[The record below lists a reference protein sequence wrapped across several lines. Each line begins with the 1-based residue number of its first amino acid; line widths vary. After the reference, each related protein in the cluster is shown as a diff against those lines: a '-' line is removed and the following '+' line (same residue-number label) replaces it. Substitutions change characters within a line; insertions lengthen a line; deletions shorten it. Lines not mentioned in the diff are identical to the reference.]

1 MPQIWKGIALLL
13 LIFVCGA
20 VALYAWTEFILYL
33 MLIIGT
39 LVTLTLTNVMRVSFN
54 WLLLFIGS
62 TLLYYGLYIALF
74 YVWALI

>member
-1 MPQIWKGIALLL
+1 MTQIWKVIALLL

-20 VALYAWTEFILYL
+20 VALYAWPEFILYL

-54 WLLLFIGS
+54 WLMLFIGS
-62 TLLYYGLYIALF
+62 TLLYYGLYITLF
-74 YVWALI
+74 YVWAII